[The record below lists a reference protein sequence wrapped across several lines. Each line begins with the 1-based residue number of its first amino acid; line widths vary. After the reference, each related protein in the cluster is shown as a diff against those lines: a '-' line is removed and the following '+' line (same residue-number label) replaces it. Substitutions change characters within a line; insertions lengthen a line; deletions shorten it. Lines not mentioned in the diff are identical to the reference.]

1 MAFGEATGV
10 SRTAPQKSTRKQ
22 QQRSI
27 RTQEK
32 LLAAAASAFAENGYK
47 GTSTRDIAERAGVH
61 HPLITYHFK
70 SKDDLWRAAVSR
82 VFDRFRDTLGEAEE
96 ALADAEPRERTAA
109 LIREHVHFA
118 AANPELHKV
127 MFQEASRPNPRID
140 WLIENYLRP
149 LYEGGVKDLVA
160 LQDEGIAPRGDPAML
175 YNLVR
180 LSTAALLALRVE
192 VKGTTG
198 LDLESNRNLDAL
210 ADMLIR
216 IYLSNGSP
224 DQARSRRR

>member
-1 MAFGEATGV
+1 MTQTAT
-10 SRTAPQKSTRKQ
+10 RKSTRKQ

-32 LLAAAASAFAENGYK
+32 LLDAAASAFAENGFK

-70 SKDDLWRAAVSR
+70 SKDELWRAAVSR
-82 VFDRFRDTLGEAEE
+82 VFDRFRGTLAEKQE
-96 ALADAEPRERTAA
+96 EFADAGPRARTAA

-118 AANPELHKV
+118 AANPELHNV

-140 WLIENYLRP
+140 WLIENYLKP
-149 LYEGGVKDLVA
+149 MYERSVKDLVA
-160 LQDEGIAPRGDPAML
+160 LQEDGIAPQGDPAML

-180 LSTAALLALRVE
+180 LSTAALLALRME
-192 VKGTTG
+192 VKSTTG
-198 LDLESNRNLDAL
+198 LDLEDERNLDAL
-210 ADMLIR
+210 AEMLIR
-216 IYLSNGSP
+216 IYLPNDDAAAPTNAEHRHAS
-224 DQARSRRR
+224 